1 MDRVTI
7 VNSCT
12 AREVLGKDYQVSRY
26 QMDPTQAVATT
37 PLQAKE
43 PAWVVAVSA
52 FNASTS
58 ISYRLE
64 IEMDWAVE
72 FYDLDS
78 F

>member
-1 MDRVTI
+1 MDKVTV

-12 AREVLGKDYQVSRY
+12 SKEVLGKDWQIAKY
-26 QMDPTQAVATT
+26 QMDPTQAASTT
-37 PLQAKE
+37 PIAAKE
-43 PAWVVAVSA
+43 PAWIVCVSA

-64 IEMDWAVE
+64 IEIDWAVE
-72 FYDLDS
+72 FYNLDA